1 MNKEEFYPLNL
12 RHCTHFYNADMAM
25 ETYKEG
31 GEQPQPNEAFYIPL
45 RKEILEPM
53 GFEGVYDYFT
63 SEIYFQKDLAGY
75 RLRIYPMDEQI
86 KIIDLKF
93 LHTVVE
99 ARAKALHELENY
111 LYAVDIGETFTL
123 ELYKPDVL
131 KAINDFGKN
140 QYWGCFTSAQ
150 NRFFETA
157 SKE

>member
-1 MNKEEFYPLNL
+1 MNKDEFYPLNL

-25 ETYKEG
+25 ETYKAW
-31 GEQPQPNEAFYIPL
+31 GEQPETSKAFYIPL

-53 GFEGVYDYFT
+53 GFEAVYDDFT

-75 RLRIYPMDEQI
+75 RLRIYPMDERI

-111 LYAVDIGETFTL
+111 LYAIDIGETFTL

-140 QYWGCFTSAQ
+140 QYWGYFTSAK
-150 NRFFETA
+150 NRFFEVA

>member
-25 ETYKEG
+25 KTYKEG
-31 GEQPQPNEAFYIPL
+31 GEQPQPSEAFYIPL

-53 GFEGVYDYFT
+53 GFEAVYDDFT

-75 RLRIYPMDEQI
+75 RLRVYPMEDRI

-93 LHTVVE
+93 LHTVVD
-99 ARAKALHELENY
+99 ARAKGLHELENY
-111 LYAVDIGETFTL
+111 LYAVDIGEAFTI
-123 ELYKPDVL
+123 ELYSPDVL
-131 KAINDFGKN
+131 EAINDFGKN
-140 QYWGCFTSAQ
+140 HYWDYFTSAE
-150 NRFFETA
+150 NRVFEFA